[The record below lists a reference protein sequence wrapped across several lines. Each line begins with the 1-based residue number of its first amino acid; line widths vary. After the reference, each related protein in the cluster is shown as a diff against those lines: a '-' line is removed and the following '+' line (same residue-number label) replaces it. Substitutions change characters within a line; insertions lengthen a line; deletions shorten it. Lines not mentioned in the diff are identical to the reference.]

1 LNKFY
6 TQFTK
11 KLKKSE
17 NKAWLYQILFVR
29 SSNNEREHEQRFEI
43 F

>member
-1 LNKFY
+1 LNKMFL
-6 TQFTK
+6 QFEK

-29 SSNNEREHEQRFEI
+29 SSNNEREHEQRFEL